1 MLTCGVIVR
10 IILKLQCMIQTCRK
24 TRKLDR
30 LMLLIDALMRG
41 VHVDSADI
49 RLILTKER

>member
-10 IILKLQCMIQTCRK
+10 IILKLQCMIQTC
-24 TRKLDR
+24 RKLDR